1 MDAEA
6 AGTTVNTTK
15 YVTIDAVMVKNNAA
29 SGGSNVTAAFQNA
42 AASAQSQVIAPG
54 KIGVFTDVLAS
65 ANLLLTAASGTVEC
79 EVFIAGT

>member
-1 MDAEA
+1 MDAV
-6 AGTTVNTTK
+6 AGGSTVNTTK
-15 YVTIDAVMVKNNAA
+15 YDSLDTVIVKNNAA

-54 KIGVFTDVLAS
+54 KQGVFPDVLAS